1 MKYPTARFVF
11 DRKHTASKTTK
22 GTVQIEITFERKRK
36 WLTTGVRLYS
46 DQWSE
51 KTKVRNT
58 VQSLDLNERLDA
70 QMQNINEFINSLIKK
85 KEEFSFDKLEHFL
98 KYSQHKESF
107 IDFVRRRVS
116 ERTDLTKGTLNT
128 HASLINSLEEFGRI
142 IYFTDITTAN
152 IMYYDDFLH
161 RKYTKQTTVHGYHK
175 RLKRYIN
182 EAMKYELLNENPYN
196 KLKFD
201 RGKSEGIKY
210 LTLEQITQIQR
221 LKISSVSIERVRDL
235 FIFQCYTGL
244 SYADLFKF
252 DFSTVTR
259 KGNKFF
265 IRDARIKTDEE
276 YFIMLLKPAIEI
288 LKKYEFNLPK
298 ISNYQYNLRLKV
310 VQEIAGIKL
319 SLHSHM
325 ARHSFAVMAL
335 NMGVSI
341 ENLAKMMGHT
351 DIKTTQIYA
360 KVLNKSVQE
369 EFEKMDSKLK

>member
-22 GTVQIEITFERKRK
+22 GTVQIEILFERKRK
-36 WLTTGVRLYS
+36 WISTGVRLYS
-46 DQWSE
+46 DQWND
-51 KTKVRNT
+51 KTKVKNT
-58 VQSLDLNERLDA
+58 VQSVDLNERLDA
-70 QMQNINEFINSLIKK
+70 QMQNINEFINNLIKN
-85 KEEFSFDKLEHFL
+85 KEAFSFDKLEHFL
-98 KYSQHKESF
+98 KYSQQKESF
-107 IDFVRRRVS
+107 IDFIKRRVS
-116 ERTDLTKGTLNT
+116 ERTDLRKGTLNT

-142 IYFTDITTAN
+142 IYFSDITTAN

-161 RKYTKQTTVHGYHK
+161 KKYAKQTTVHGYHK

-182 EAMKYELLNENPYN
+182 ESIKYELIKENPYN

-210 LTLEQITQIQR
+210 LTIEQINQIR
-221 LKISSVSIERVRDL
+221 SLEIASESIDKVRDL
-235 FIFQCYTGL
+235 FIFQCFTGL

-252 DFSTVTR
+252 DFSTVIER
-259 KGNKFF
+259 KNKFF
-265 IRDARIKTDEE
+265 IRDVRVKTQEE
-276 YFIMLLKPAIEI
+276 YFLMLLKPAMEI
-288 LKKYEFNLPK
+288 LRKYDFKLPA
-298 ISNYQYNLRLKV
+298 ISNYQYNLRLKI
-310 VQEIAGIKL
+310 VQELAKIKL

-369 EFEKMDSKLK
+369 EFEKMDSKL

>member
-22 GTVQIEITFERKRK
+22 GTVQIEILFERKRK
-36 WLTTGVRLYS
+36 WISTGVRLYS
-46 DQWSE
+46 DQWND
-51 KTKVRNT
+51 KTKIKNT
-58 VQSLDLNERLDA
+58 VQSVELNERLDA
-70 QMQNINEFINSLIKK
+70 QMQNINEFINNLIKN
-85 KEEFSFDKLEHFL
+85 KEAFSFDKLEHFL
-98 KYSQHKESF
+98 KYSQQKESF
-107 IDFVRRRVS
+107 IGFIRRRVS
-116 ERTDLTKGTLNT
+116 ERTDLRRGTLST
-128 HASLINSLEEFGRI
+128 HSSLINSLQEFGRI
-142 IYFTDITTAN
+142 IYFTDLTTAN
-152 IMYYDDFLH
+152 VMYYDDFLH
-161 RKYTKQTTVHGYHK
+161 KKYTKQTTVHGYHK

-182 EAMKYELLNENPYN
+182 EAIKYELLKDNPYN

-210 LTLEQITQIQR
+210 LTTEQINQIR
-221 LKISSVSIERVRDL
+221 SLEIASESIDKVRDL
-235 FIFQCYTGL
+235 FIFQCFTGL

-252 DFSTVTR
+252 DFSTVIER
-259 KGNKFF
+259 KKKFF
-265 IRDARIKTDEE
+265 IRDARVKTQEE
-276 YFIMLLKPAIEI
+276 YFLMLLKPAMEI
-288 LKKYEFNLPK
+288 LRKYDFKLPA

-310 VQEIAGIKL
+310 VQELAKIKL

-369 EFEKMDSKLK
+369 EFEKMDSKL

>member
-1 MKYPTARFVF
+1 MKYPTVRFVF

-22 GTVQIEITFERKRK
+22 GTVQIEILFERKRK
-36 WLTTGVRLYS
+36 WISTGVRLYS
-46 DQWSE
+46 DQWND
-51 KTKVRNT
+51 KTKVKNT
-58 VQSLDLNERLDA
+58 VQSIDLNERLDA
-70 QMQNINEFINSLIKK
+70 QMQNINEFINNLIKN
-85 KEEFSFDKLEHFL
+85 KEAFSFDKLEHFL
-98 KYSQHKESF
+98 KYSQQKESF
-107 IDFVRRRVS
+107 IDFIKRRVS
-116 ERTDLTKGTLNT
+116 ERTDLRKGTLNT

-142 IYFTDITTAN
+142 VYFSDITTAN

-161 RKYTKQTTVHGYHK
+161 KKYTKQTTIHGYHK

-182 EAMKYELLNENPYN
+182 ESIKYELIKENPYN

-201 RGKSEGIKY
+201 RGKSEEIKY
-210 LTLEQITQIQR
+210 LTIEQINQIR
-221 LKISSVSIERVRDL
+221 SLEIASESIDKARDL
-235 FIFQCYTGL
+235 FIFQCFTGL

-252 DFSTVTR
+252 DFSTVIER
-259 KGNKFF
+259 KNKFF
-265 IRDARIKTDEE
+265 IRDVRVKTQEE
-276 YFIMLLKPAIEI
+276 YFLMLLKPAMEI
-288 LKKYEFNLPK
+288 LRKYDFKLPA
-298 ISNYQYNLRLKV
+298 ISNYQYNLRLKI
-310 VQEIAGIKL
+310 VQELAKIKL

-369 EFEKMDSKLK
+369 EFEKMDSKL

>member
-1 MKYPTARFVF
+1 MKYPTVRFVF

-22 GTVQIEITFERKRK
+22 GTVQIEILFERKRK
-36 WLTTGVRLYS
+36 WISTGVRLYS
-46 DQWSE
+46 DQWND
-51 KTKVRNT
+51 KTKVKNT
-58 VQSLDLNERLDA
+58 VQSVDLNERLDA
-70 QMQNINEFINSLIKK
+70 QMQNINEFINNLIKN
-85 KEEFSFDKLEHFL
+85 KEAFSFDKLEHFL
-98 KYSQHKESF
+98 KYSQQKESF
-107 IDFVRRRVS
+107 IDFIKRRVS
-116 ERTDLTKGTLNT
+116 ERTDLRKGTLNT

-142 IYFTDITTAN
+142 VYFSDITTAN

-161 RKYTKQTTVHGYHK
+161 KKYTKQTTIHGYHK

-182 EAMKYELLNENPYN
+182 ESIKYELIKENPYN

-210 LTLEQITQIQR
+210 LTIEQINQIR
-221 LKISSVSIERVRDL
+221 SLEIASESIDKARDL
-235 FIFQCYTGL
+235 FIFQCFTGL

-252 DFSTVTR
+252 DFSTVIER
-259 KGNKFF
+259 KNKFF
-265 IRDARIKTDEE
+265 IRDVRVKTQEE
-276 YFIMLLKPAIEI
+276 YFLMLLKPAMEI
-288 LKKYEFNLPK
+288 LRKYDFKLPA
-298 ISNYQYNLRLKV
+298 ISNYQYNLRLKI
-310 VQEIAGIKL
+310 VQELAKIKL

-369 EFEKMDSKLK
+369 EFEKMDSKL

>member
-1 MKYPTARFVF
+1 MKYPTVRFVF

-22 GTVQIEITFERKRK
+22 GTVQIEILFERKRK
-36 WLTTGVRLYS
+36 WISTGVRLYS
-46 DQWSE
+46 DQWND
-51 KTKVRNT
+51 KTKVKNT
-58 VQSLDLNERLDA
+58 VQSVDLNERLDA
-70 QMQNINEFINSLIKK
+70 QMQNINEFINNLIKNK
-85 KEEFSFDKLEHFL
+85 GTFSFDKLEHFL
-98 KYSQHKESF
+98 KYSQQKESF
-107 IDFVRRRVS
+107 IDFIKRRVS
-116 ERTDLTKGTLNT
+116 ERTDLRKGTLNT

-142 IYFTDITTAN
+142 IYFSDITTAN

-161 RKYTKQTTVHGYHK
+161 KKYTKQTTIHGYHK

-182 EAMKYELLNENPYN
+182 ESIKYELIKENPYN

-210 LTLEQITQIQR
+210 LTIEQINQIR
-221 LKISSVSIERVRDL
+221 SLEIASESIDKVRDL
-235 FIFQCYTGL
+235 FIFQCFTGL

-252 DFSTVTR
+252 DFSTVIER
-259 KGNKFF
+259 KKKFF
-265 IRDARIKTDEE
+265 IRDARVKTQEE
-276 YFIMLLKPAIEI
+276 YFLMLLKPAMEI
-288 LKKYEFNLPK
+288 LRKYDFKLPA
-298 ISNYQYNLRLKV
+298 ISNYQYNLRLKI
-310 VQEIAGIKL
+310 VQELAKIKL

-341 ENLAKMMGHT
+341 ENLAKMLGHT

-369 EFEKMDSKLK
+369 EFEKMDSKL

>member
-22 GTVQIEITFERKRK
+22 GTVQIEILFERKRK
-36 WLTTGVRLYS
+36 WISTGVRLYS
-46 DQWSE
+46 DQWND
-51 KTKVRNT
+51 KTKVKNT
-58 VQSLDLNERLDA
+58 VQSVDLNERLDA
-70 QMQNINEFINSLIKK
+70 QMQNINEFINNLIKN
-85 KEEFSFDKLEHFL
+85 KEAFSFDKLEHFL
-98 KYSQHKESF
+98 RYSQQKESF
-107 IDFVRRRVS
+107 IDFIKRRVS
-116 ERTDLTKGTLNT
+116 ERTDLRKGTLNT

-142 IYFTDITTAN
+142 VYFSDITTAN

-161 RKYTKQTTVHGYHK
+161 KKYAKQTTVHGYHK

-182 EAMKYELLNENPYN
+182 ESIKYELIKENPYN

-210 LTLEQITQIQR
+210 LTIEQINQIR
-221 LKISSVSIERVRDL
+221 SLEIASESIDKVRDL
-235 FIFQCYTGL
+235 FIFQCFTGL

-252 DFSTVTR
+252 DFSTVIER
-259 KGNKFF
+259 KNKFF
-265 IRDARIKTDEE
+265 IRDVRVKTQEE
-276 YFIMLLKPAIEI
+276 YFLMLLKPAMEI
-288 LKKYEFNLPK
+288 LRKYDFKLPA
-298 ISNYQYNLRLKV
+298 ISNYQYNLRLKI
-310 VQEIAGIKL
+310 VQELAKIKL

-369 EFEKMDSKLK
+369 EFEKMDSKL

>member
-1 MKYPTARFVF
+1 
-11 DRKHTASKTTK
+11 
-22 GTVQIEITFERKRK
+22 
-36 WLTTGVRLYS
+36 
-46 DQWSE
+46 
-51 KTKVRNT
+51 
-58 VQSLDLNERLDA
+58 
-70 QMQNINEFINSLIKK
+70 MQNINEFINNLIKN
-85 KEEFSFDKLEHFL
+85 KEAFSFDKLEHFL
-98 KYSQHKESF
+98 KYSQQKESF
-107 IDFVRRRVS
+107 IDFIKRRVS
-116 ERTDLTKGTLNT
+116 ERTDLRKGTLNT

-142 IYFTDITTAN
+142 VYFSDITTAN

-161 RKYTKQTTVHGYHK
+161 KKYNKQTTVHGYHK

-182 EAMKYELLNENPYN
+182 EAIKYELIKENPYN

-210 LTLEQITQIQR
+210 LTIEQINQIR
-221 LKISSVSIERVRDL
+221 SLEIASESIDKVRDL
-235 FIFQCYTGL
+235 FIFQCFTGL

-252 DFSTVTR
+252 DFSTVIER
-259 KGNKFF
+259 KKKFF
-265 IRDARIKTDEE
+265 IRDARVKNQEE
-276 YFIMLLKPAIEI
+276 YFLMLLKPAMEI
-288 LKKYEFNLPK
+288 LRKYDFKLPA
-298 ISNYQYNLRLKV
+298 ISNYQYNLRLKI
-310 VQEIAGIKL
+310 VQELAKIKL

-369 EFEKMDSKLK
+369 EFEKMDSKL

>member
-22 GTVQIEITFERKRK
+22 GTVQIEILFERKRK
-36 WLTTGVRLYS
+36 WISTGVRLYS
-46 DQWSE
+46 DQWND
-51 KTKVRNT
+51 KTKVKNT
-58 VQSLDLNERLDA
+58 VQSVDLNERLDA
-70 QMQNINEFINSLIKK
+70 QMQNINEFINNLIKN
-85 KEEFSFDKLEHFL
+85 KEAFSFDKLEHFL
-98 KYSQHKESF
+98 RYSQQKESF
-107 IDFVRRRVS
+107 IDFIKRRVS
-116 ERTDLTKGTLNT
+116 ERTDLRKGTLNT

-142 IYFTDITTAN
+142 IYFSDITTAN

-161 RKYTKQTTVHGYHK
+161 KKYAKQTTVHGYHK

-182 EAMKYELLNENPYN
+182 ESIKYELIKENPYN

-210 LTLEQITQIQR
+210 LTIEQINQIR
-221 LKISSVSIERVRDL
+221 SLEIASESIDKVRDL
-235 FIFQCYTGL
+235 FIFQCFTGL

-252 DFSTVTR
+252 DFSTVIER
-259 KGNKFF
+259 KNKFF
-265 IRDARIKTDEE
+265 IRDVRVKTQEE
-276 YFIMLLKPAIEI
+276 YFLMLLKPAMEI
-288 LKKYEFNLPK
+288 LRKYDFKLPA
-298 ISNYQYNLRLKV
+298 ISNYQYNLRLKI
-310 VQEIAGIKL
+310 VQELAKIKL
-319 SLHSHM
+319 SLHSHI

-369 EFEKMDSKLK
+369 EFEKMDSKL

>member
-22 GTVQIEITFERKRK
+22 GTVQIEILFERKRK
-36 WLTTGVRLYS
+36 WISTGVRLYS
-46 DQWSE
+46 DQWND
-51 KTKVRNT
+51 KTKVKNT
-58 VQSLDLNERLDA
+58 VQSVDLNERLDA
-70 QMQNINEFINSLIKK
+70 QMQNINEFINNLIKN
-85 KEEFSFDKLEHFL
+85 KEAFSFDKLEHFL
-98 KYSQHKESF
+98 KYSQQKESF
-107 IDFVRRRVS
+107 IDFIKRRVS
-116 ERTDLTKGTLNT
+116 ERTDLRKGTLNT

-142 IYFTDITTAN
+142 IYFSDITTAN

-161 RKYTKQTTVHGYHK
+161 KKYAKQTTVHGYHK

-182 EAMKYELLNENPYN
+182 ESIKYELIKENPYN

-210 LTLEQITQIQR
+210 LTIEQINQIR
-221 LKISSVSIERVRDL
+221 SLEIASESIDKVRDL
-235 FIFQCYTGL
+235 FIFQCFTGL

-252 DFSTVTR
+252 DFSTVIER
-259 KGNKFF
+259 KKKFF
-265 IRDARIKTDEE
+265 IRDARVKTQEE
-276 YFIMLLKPAIEI
+276 YFLMLLKPAMEI
-288 LKKYEFNLPK
+288 LRKYDFKLPA
-298 ISNYQYNLRLKV
+298 ISNYQYNLRLKI
-310 VQEIAGIKL
+310 VQELAKIKL

-369 EFEKMDSKLK
+369 EFEKMDSKL

>member
-22 GTVQIEITFERKRK
+22 GTVQIEILFERKRK
-36 WLTTGVRLYS
+36 WISTGVRLYS
-46 DQWSE
+46 DQWND
-51 KTKVRNT
+51 KAKVKNT
-58 VQSLDLNERLDA
+58 VQSVDLNERLDA
-70 QMQNINEFINSLIKK
+70 QMQNINEFINNLIKN
-85 KEEFSFDKLEHFL
+85 KEAFSFDKLEHFL
-98 KYSQHKESF
+98 KYSQQKESF
-107 IDFVRRRVS
+107 IDFIKRRVS
-116 ERTDLTKGTLNT
+116 ERTDLRKGTLNT

-142 IYFTDITTAN
+142 VYFSDITTAN

-161 RKYTKQTTVHGYHK
+161 KKYTKQTTIHGYHK

-182 EAMKYELLNENPYN
+182 ESIKYELIKENPYN

-210 LTLEQITQIQR
+210 LTIEQINQIR
-221 LKISSVSIERVRDL
+221 SLEIASESIDKARDL
-235 FIFQCYTGL
+235 FIFQCFTGL

-252 DFSTVTR
+252 DFSTVIER
-259 KGNKFF
+259 KKKFF
-265 IRDARIKTDEE
+265 IRDARVKTQEE
-276 YFIMLLKPAIEI
+276 YFLMLLKPAMEI
-288 LKKYEFNLPK
+288 LRKYDFKLPA
-298 ISNYQYNLRLKV
+298 ISNYQYNLRLKI
-310 VQEIAGIKL
+310 VQELAKIKL

-369 EFEKMDSKLK
+369 EFEKMDSKL

>member
-1 MKYPTARFVF
+1 MKYPTTRFVF

-51 KTKVRNT
+51 KTKVKNT

-70 QMQNINEFINSLIKK
+70 QMQNINEFINSLIKR

-107 IDFVRRRVS
+107 IDFVKRRVG
-116 ERTDLTKGTLNT
+116 ERTDLSKGTLNT

-152 IMYYDDFLH
+152 IMHYDDFLH

-210 LTLEQITQIQR
+210 LTLEQINQIQR
-221 LKISSVSIERVRDL
+221 LKISSESIERVRDL

-259 KGNKFF
+259 KGDKFF
-265 IRDARIKTDEE
+265 IRDARIKTEEE

-288 LKKYEFNLPK
+288 LKKYNFNLPK

-310 VQEIAGIKL
+310 VQEMAKIKL

-369 EFEKMDSKLK
+369 EFEKMDSKL

>member
-22 GTVQIEITFERKRK
+22 GTVQIEILFERKRK
-36 WLTTGVRLYS
+36 WISTGVRLYS

-51 KTKVRNT
+51 KNKVKNT
-58 VQSLDLNERLDA
+58 VQSIDLNERLDA
-70 QMQNINEFINSLIKK
+70 QIQNINEFINSLIKN
-85 KEEFSFDKLEHFL
+85 KEPFNFEKLEHFL
-98 KYSQHKESF
+98 KYSQQKESF
-107 IDFVRRRVS
+107 LDFIKRRVS
-116 ERTDLTKGTLNT
+116 ERTDLRKGTLNT
-128 HASLINSLEEFGRI
+128 HATLINSLEEFGRI
-142 IYFTDITTAN
+142 VYFSDITTAN

-161 RKYTKQTTVHGYHK
+161 KKYNKQTTVHGYHK

-182 EAMKYELLNENPYN
+182 EAIKYELLKDNPYN
-196 KLKFD
+196 RLKFD

-210 LTLEQITQIQR
+210 LTIDQIKQIQN
-221 LKISSVSIERVRDL
+221 LEITSESISKVRDL
-235 FIFQCYTGL
+235 FVFQCFTGL
-244 SYADLFKF
+244 SYADLSKF
-252 DFSTVTR
+252 DFCRVIK
-259 KGNKFF
+259 KGSNFF
-265 IRDARIKTDEE
+265 IRDIRIKTEEE
-276 YFIMLLKPAIEI
+276 YFLMLLKPAMEI
-288 LKKYEFNLPK
+288 LRKYDFKLPI

-310 VQEIAGIKL
+310 VQEIARIKQ

-369 EFEKMDSKLK
+369 EFEKMDSKL

>member
-22 GTVQIEITFERKRK
+22 GTVQIEILFERKRK
-36 WLTTGVRLYS
+36 WISTGVRLYS

-51 KTKVRNT
+51 KNKVKNT
-58 VQSLDLNERLDA
+58 VQSIDLNERLDA
-70 QMQNINEFINSLIKK
+70 QIQNINEFINSLIKN
-85 KEEFSFDKLEHFL
+85 KEPFNFEKLEHFL
-98 KYSQHKESF
+98 KYSQQKESF
-107 IDFVRRRVS
+107 LDFIKRRVS
-116 ERTDLTKGTLNT
+116 ERTDLRKGTLNT
-128 HASLINSLEEFGRI
+128 HATLINSLEEFGRI
-142 IYFTDITTAN
+142 VYFSDITTAN

-161 RKYTKQTTVHGYHK
+161 KKYNKQTTVHGYHK

-182 EAMKYELLNENPYN
+182 EAIKYELLKDNPYN
-196 KLKFD
+196 RLKFD

-210 LTLEQITQIQR
+210 LTMDQIKQIQN
-221 LKISSVSIERVRDL
+221 LEITSESISKVRDL
-235 FIFQCYTGL
+235 FVFQCFTGL
-244 SYADLFKF
+244 SYADLSKF
-252 DFSTVTR
+252 DFSGVIK
-259 KGNKFF
+259 KGSKFF
-265 IRDARIKTDEE
+265 IRDIRIKTEEE
-276 YFIMLLKPAIEI
+276 YFLMLLKPAMEI
-288 LKKYEFNLPK
+288 LRKYDFKLPI

-310 VQEIAGIKL
+310 VQEIARIKQ

-369 EFEKMDSKLK
+369 EFEKMDSKL

>member
-1 MKYPTARFVF
+1 MKYPTVRFVF

-22 GTVQIEITFERKRK
+22 GTVQIEILFERKRK
-36 WLTTGVRLYS
+36 WISTGVRLYS
-46 DQWSE
+46 DQWND
-51 KTKVRNT
+51 KTKVKNT
-58 VQSLDLNERLDA
+58 VQSVDLNERLDA
-70 QMQNINEFINSLIKK
+70 QMQNINEFINNLIKN
-85 KEEFSFDKLEHFL
+85 KEAFSFDKLEHFL
-98 KYSQHKESF
+98 KYSQQKESF
-107 IDFVRRRVS
+107 IDFIKRRVS
-116 ERTDLTKGTLNT
+116 ERTDLRKGTLNT

-142 IYFTDITTAN
+142 IYFSDITTAN

-161 RKYTKQTTVHGYHK
+161 KKYAKQTTVHGYHK

-182 EAMKYELLNENPYN
+182 ESIKYELIKENPYN

-210 LTLEQITQIQR
+210 LTIEQINQIR
-221 LKISSVSIERVRDL
+221 SLEIASESIDKVRDL
-235 FIFQCYTGL
+235 FIFQCFTGL

-252 DFSTVTR
+252 DFSTVIER
-259 KGNKFF
+259 KKKFF
-265 IRDARIKTDEE
+265 IRDARVKTQEE
-276 YFIMLLKPAIEI
+276 YFLMLLKPAMEI
-288 LKKYEFNLPK
+288 LRKYDFKLPA
-298 ISNYQYNLRLKV
+298 ISNYQYNLRLKI
-310 VQEIAGIKL
+310 VQELAKIKL

-369 EFEKMDSKLK
+369 EFEKMDSKL